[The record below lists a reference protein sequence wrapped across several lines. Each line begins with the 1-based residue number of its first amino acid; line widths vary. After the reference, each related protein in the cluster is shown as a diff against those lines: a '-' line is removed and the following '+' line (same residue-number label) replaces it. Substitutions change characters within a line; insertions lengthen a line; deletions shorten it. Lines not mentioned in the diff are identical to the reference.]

1 MPAYIEPAPPQVSG
15 TSADSCREVPSTGR
29 GRHDQAL
36 RWRLT
41 LPWAAHRSARPRQAE
56 RPPAAGNPPP
66 LLSLRAPPGRTGRLL
81 RLAEP
86 PHPRRVTPPGKQQ
99 RIRDDLAT
107 RSPDSSREIL
117 RALGADQHPR
127 TSAPGRTIRLPR
139 HVPDLPPGN
148 CRSSSRLRSPCPTGS
163 LLHPRS
169 ATRPSPGHEYPPPN
183 ALR

>member
-117 RALGADQHPR
+117 RALGADQHLR
-127 TSAPGRTIRLPR
+127 TSAPCRTIRLPR
-139 HVPDLPPGN
+139 HVPDLPPGELPLKLAPTLTV
-148 CRSSSRLRSPCPTGS
+148 SHGLSFIHAQQHSP
-163 LLHPRS
+163 
-169 ATRPSPGHEYPPPN
+169 PGHGYPPPN